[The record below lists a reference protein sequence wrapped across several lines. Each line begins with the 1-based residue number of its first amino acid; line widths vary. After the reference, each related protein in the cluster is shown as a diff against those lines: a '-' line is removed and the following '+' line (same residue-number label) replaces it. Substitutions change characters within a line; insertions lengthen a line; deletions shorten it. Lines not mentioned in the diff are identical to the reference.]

1 MPSSEGSSYI
11 IAIIDA
17 FTHNVALNPVPH
29 CNAYDAYTTFY
40 EHWIAK
46 FGLPKTLVTDS
57 GSGFINNEIITF
69 CHLYNIRH
77 KPRTSHA
84 PWTNSFVEGMNCSLQ
99 EYLRCIINGK
109 DNKYAEWSTDVKLFP
124 LVYNSQITTT
134 LGLSPCEMA
143 FNQKPRISL
152 KFTVNSSKMHKVFAN
167 ILKTQFIVI
176 CHYIHDEDHF
186 HHAKILTLDSGL
198 HTEKILNRKKNYNE
212 IYHKIAK
219 TILQRQKFQSQ
230 KSSRVTPATNLKIGT
245 YVLIPNFITQ
255 KRKSKK
261 LPPIRKEP

>member
-1 MPSSEGSSYI
+1 
-11 IAIIDA
+11 
-17 FTHNVALNPVPH
+17 
-29 CNAYDAYTTFY
+29 
-40 EHWIAK
+40 
-46 FGLPKTLVTDS
+46 
-57 GSGFINNEIITF
+57 
-69 CHLYNIRH
+69 
-77 KPRTSHA
+77 
-84 PWTNSFVEGMNCSLQ
+84 
-99 EYLRCIINGK
+99 
-109 DNKYAEWSTDVKLFP
+109 
-124 LVYNSQITTT
+124 
-134 LGLSPCEMA
+134 
-143 FNQKPRISL
+143 
-152 KFTVNSSKMHKVFAN
+152 MHKVFAN

-212 IYHKIAK
+212 IYHKMAK